1 MARTIKEDERG
12 SEVSGKTNRTGR
24 EAGDQ
29 IKKKKTTKKEGG
41 TYKRSCRSNR
51 TERDM
56 KGKREE
62 P

>member
-29 IKKKKTTKKEGG
+29 IKKKKTTKKRGG
-41 TYKRSCRSNR
+41 DVQEKLQ
-51 TERDM
+51 E
-56 KGKREE
+56 
-62 P
+62 